1 MPLTVLIILVFVGI
15 ASMLFF
21 LMYMII
27 PKKTDVEERLDSL
40 ATTTEELSVFEKP
53 PTGMQKILARLGAK
67 VPLRLQD
74 YGKYMRVLVA
84 AGIKKERLPVFM
96 GSKIVLAVILP
107 VLYNLLYGIPIEK
120 DPTVQIIFTAIL
132 AILGFLLPTYW
143 LRYKLKQRKTRIFH
157 DLPDVLDL
165 MMVCVESGISMDAS
179 MIKVC
184 EDPLFEESPLITEMK
199 ITLQETR
206 AGKPRVE
213 ALRDLGE
220 RPMESDLKSF
230 AAMLVQTERLGTSL
244 VQSMRVH
251 SDSLRT
257 IRRQRAEET
266 AAKIAIKLLFPLAFF
281 IFPALLVVILGPA
294 YLRIMKM
301 FGEF

>member
-21 LMYMII
+21 LMYMIF

-40 ATTTEELSVFEKP
+40 ATTTEEFSVFEKP

-143 LRYKLKQRKTRIFH
+143 LRYKLKKRQTRIFH

-184 EDPLFEESPLITEMK
+184 EDPMFKESPLITEMT

-206 AGKPRVE
+206 AGKPRAD
-213 ALRDLGE
+213 ALRDMGE

-257 IRRQRAEET
+257 IRRQRAEEA

-281 IFPALLVVILGPA
+281 IFPALLIVILGPA

-301 FGEF
+301 FGEI